1 MALRRRLPMLFVL
14 TVFVL
19 LAWGRHSREQTR
31 RDAFGGRV
39 VTLRVP
45 HLAAPR
51 VTPAARAAEVRP
63 APVTT
68 PATPARVSSAST
80 ATSAAAARGRDGR
93 PLTPIDMPMAQAW
106 PAVNQWSDTMEREYD
121 DFVAGLGRAVSQ
133 HRCRQLD
140 DCLRNPGANTLYDAR
155 TDAAF
160 DLHVDCA
167 DLPYVLRA
175 YFAFK
180 RRLPFGFVA
189 AIRGDAGRD
198 PRYTLNIRPDGFRTW
213 QQFPTP
219 RALLRDIGSMVH
231 SGMYRMAPP
240 IEDSDF
246 YQAAVSRRAIHPGT
260 IFYDPNGHVLV
271 VTEVRADGQ
280 IYLMDGHPD
289 GTLTYKRFGEAF
301 VTGTAR
307 LGGGFKNFRPLR
319 WQNGRITR
327 ARNAELPLFDGNAQ
341 FDRTGYLVDGNVSG
355 YHAWIRASLRDGST
369 PIDPV
374 EDFREQVRALC
385 RDVSDRVDAVNIA
398 VAANIHTQSHPDAL
412 PENIY
417 GTDGDWETYSTPSRD
432 ARLKASFRELF
443 ESVQSRTDRVA
454 LAPSLEAAWH
464 EEVARPEC
472 QFQYARSD
480 GSTAHLTLDTVL
492 DRIYKMSF
500 DPYQCVELRWGAV
513 PGSDEAATC
522 HDDATRM
529 RWYFDEQ
536 RLRNRIDRE
545 YGVPTPLVS
554 GPAAGSDIDVR
565 RLLRHLI
572 AGQTT

>member
-1 MALRRRLPMLFVL
+1 MPTRRLPLLFITIV
-14 TVFVL
+14 VL
-19 LAWGRHSREQTR
+19 LGWGRHSREPTR
-31 RDAFGGRV
+31 HE
-39 VTLRVP
+39 VTPQRISLRTP
-45 HLAAPR
+45 RLAAPR
-51 VTPAARAAEVRP
+51 AEARAHVAPSVAVTPPPLAAPIATTPAATVAS
-63 APVTT
+63 APRVTT
-68 PATPARVSSAST
+68 T
-80 ATSAAAARGRDGR
+80 RDGR
-93 PLTPIDMPMAQAW
+93 AITPIDQPMAQSW
-106 PAVNQWSDTMEREYD
+106 PAVNQWSDSLEREYEQ
-121 DFVAGLGRAVSQ
+121 FVAGLGRAIAE

-140 DCLRNPGANTLYDAR
+140 DCLRNPGANTLYDAA
-155 TDAAF
+155 TDSHF

-180 RRLPFGFVA
+180 RRLPFGFVSE
-189 AIRGDAGRD
+189 IRGDAGRD
-198 PRYTLNIRPDGFRTW
+198 PRYTLNIHPAGFRTW

-231 SGMYRMAPP
+231 SGMYRTAPQ
-240 IEDSDF
+240 IEESDF
-246 YQAAVSRRAIHPGT
+246 YQVGVSRRAIHPGT

-271 VTEVRADGQ
+271 VTEVRTDGQ

-307 LGGGFKNFRPLR
+307 LGGGFKNFRPQR
-319 WQNGRITR
+319 WHNGHIERV
-327 ARNAELPLFDGNAQ
+327 RNAEIAAFDGAAQ
-341 FDRTGYLVDGNVSG
+341 FDRTGYLVEGNAIG
-355 YHAWIRASLRDGST
+355 YHAWIRASLREANAV
-369 PIDPV
+369 IDPV
-374 EDFREQVRALC
+374 EDFREGVRALC
-385 RDVSDRVDAVNIA
+385 RDVSDRVDAVNAA
-398 VAANIHTQSHPDAL
+398 VAANIHTTDHPSSL

-454 LAPSLEAAWH
+454 LAPTLERAWH

-472 QFQYARSD
+472 QYQYTRSN
-480 GSTAHLTLDTVL
+480 GTVAHIDLDTVL
-492 DRIYKMSF
+492 DRIYKISF
-500 DPYQCVELRWGAV
+500 DPYQCVELRWGAT
-513 PGSDEAATC
+513 PGSNDFAGCA
-522 HDDATRM
+522 DDVTRM

-545 YGVPTPLVS
+545 YGVPTPLTS
-554 GPAAGSDIDVR
+554 GPTGGSDIDVR

>member
-1 MALRRRLPMLFVL
+1 M
-14 TVFVL
+14 TQ
-19 LAWGRHSREQTR
+19 S
-31 RDAFGGRV
+31 
-39 VTLRVP
+39 
-45 HLAAPR
+45 
-51 VTPAARAAEVRP
+51 
-63 APVTT
+63 
-68 PATPARVSSAST
+68 
-80 ATSAAAARGRDGR
+80 
-93 PLTPIDMPMAQAW
+93 W

-133 HRCRQLD
+133 HRCRAID
-140 DCLRNPGANTLYDAR
+140 DCLRNPEANTLYDAR

-175 YFAFK
+175 YFSFK

-198 PRYTLNIRPDGFRTW
+198 PRYTLNIRPDGFRNW
-213 QQFPTP
+213 QQFQTP

-280 IYLMDGHPD
+280 IYMMDGHPD

-327 ARNAELPLFDGNAQ
+327 AANAELPLFDASAQ
-341 FDRTGYLVDGNVSG
+341 FDRTGYQVDGNSSG
-355 YHAWIRASLRDGST
+355 YHAWVRASVRDGSA
-369 PIDPV
+369 PVDPV
-374 EDFREQVRALC
+374 DDFREQVRALC
-385 RDVSDRVDAVNIA
+385 RDVSDRVDAVNIS
-398 VAANIHTQSHPDAL
+398 VAANVHTQSHPDGL

-443 ESVQSRTDRVA
+443 ESVQARTDRVA
-454 LAPSLEAAWH
+454 LAPALESAWH

-472 QFQYARSD
+472 QFQYTRTD
-480 GSTAHLTLDTVL
+480 GTSAHLTLDTVL
-492 DRIYKMSF
+492 DRIYKLSF

-513 PGSDEAATC
+513 PGSDEASTC
-522 HDDATRM
+522 HDDPVRM
-529 RWYFDEQ
+529 HWYFDEQ
-536 RLRNRIDRE
+536 RLRNRIDRD
-545 YGVPTPLVS
+545 YGVPTPLSS
-554 GPAAGSDIDVR
+554 GPSAGSDIDVR
-565 RLLRHLI
+565 RLIRHLI